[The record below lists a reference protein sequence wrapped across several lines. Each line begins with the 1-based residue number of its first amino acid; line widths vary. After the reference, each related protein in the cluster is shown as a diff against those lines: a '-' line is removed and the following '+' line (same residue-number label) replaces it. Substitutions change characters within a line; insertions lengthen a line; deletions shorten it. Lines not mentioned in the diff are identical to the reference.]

1 VNSVA
6 SARWILPKPPDEEAV
21 RQLSEALSL
30 PEVVSRLLLIR
41 GYVSAED
48 AKLFLRPKLD
58 RLHDPLQFLS
68 MDKAVGRLARAVRD
82 QELVFIHGDYDVDGI
97 CSTTLL
103 TRAIRGFGGKAMPF
117 IPRRLEDGYDLSDA
131 GVDAAIEAGAKVVVT
146 CDCGTSAVAPV
157 ARLCKAGV
165 DVIVTDHHLPG
176 GDLPD
181 CLSVLNPKRP
191 GCGYPDKD
199 LAAVGVAF
207 KLALALARA
216 LGKNENFVWGMLD
229 LVALATVADVAP
241 LRGENR
247 VFVRYGLKMLS
258 ETHNI
263 GMRALIRAAGLSGKA
278 LTAGRIGFILA
289 PRLNAAGRLGH
300 AIRGVELLLSEDEHH
315 ANVIARELEELNNRR
330 QELDRATLEQAR
342 ERVLQ
347 MNLDETFG
355 IVLADEAWHPGVIG
369 IVASRLVEEFGRPTV
384 LIGLSGDQGKGSGRS
399 ISKFDLHGALGKS
412 RQHLLRF
419 GGHRAAAGV
428 TIARDKIDAF
438 AVSFNNVAKSLLTRE
453 DLVPEIRVDLEV
465 SIDGM
470 NERLESLF
478 RHFEPFGIGNP
489 SPVLLARN
497 VILSRPPKLVGK
509 DGLKLVLDT
518 GTGSLEA
525 LGWGFGPRVAEFQAG
540 SRVDIAFRLERD
552 EYRGESYLQ
561 ARIADLRASAEL
573 RTEDYGPAGERRT
586 EHYQPGAMGGATGGR
601 VLPLGSLLDQPAGD
615 GQSDPRP

>member
-1 VNSVA
+1 MNTVA
-6 SARWILPKPPDEEAV
+6 PARWILPTPPDEEAV
-21 RQLSEALSL
+21 RALATALSL
-30 PEVVSRLLLIR
+30 PEIVCRLLLIR

-48 AKLFLRPKLD
+48 AKLFLRPKLE
-58 RLHDPLQFLS
+58 RLHDPFAFLS
-68 MDKAVGRLARAVRD
+68 MDKAVDRLSRAVRD
-82 QELVFIHGDYDVDGI
+82 QELILIHGDYDVDGI

-103 TRAIRGFGGKAMPF
+103 TRTIRGLGGKAMPF
-117 IPRRLEDGYDLSDA
+117 IPRRIEDGYDLSDA
-131 GVDAAIEAGAKVVVT
+131 GVDAAIAAGARVVVT
-146 CDCGTSAVAPV
+146 CDCGTSAVSPV
-157 ARLCKAGV
+157 ARLCRAGI

-176 GDLPD
+176 GELPD
-181 CLSVLNPKRP
+181 CLAVLNPKRS

-207 KLALALARA
+207 KLALALAGT
-216 LGKNENFVWGMLD
+216 LKKNDNFIWAMMD

-247 VFVRYGLKMLS
+247 VFVRYGLKMLA
-258 ETHNI
+258 ETRNI
-263 GMRALIRAAGLSGKA
+263 GMRALIRAAGLDGKQ

-300 AIRGVELLLSEDEHH
+300 AIRGVELLMSEDEHE
-315 ANVIARELEELNNRR
+315 ANAIARELEELNYKR

-347 MNLDETFG
+347 LDLDETFG

-369 IVASRLVEEFGRPTV
+369 IVASRLVEEFGRPTI
-384 LIGLSGDQGKGSGRS
+384 LIALSGDQGKGSGRS
-399 ISKFDLHGALGKS
+399 ISKFDLHGALGQS
-412 RQHLLRF
+412 RDFLLRY

-428 TIARDKIDAF
+428 TVARDKVGEF
-438 AVSFNNVAKSLLTRE
+438 AARFNQVARSLLTPD

-465 SIDGM
+465 NVDGIDQ
-470 NERLESLF
+470 RLESLF

-497 VILSRPPKLVGK
+497 VTIAKPPRVIGR

-525 LGWGFGPRVAEFQAG
+525 VGWGFAHRAAEFQPG
-540 SRVDIAFRLERD
+540 TRVDLAFRLERD

-561 ARIADLRASAEL
+561 ARVADIRASEA
-573 RTEDYGPAGERRT
+573 
-586 EHYQPGAMGGATGGR
+586 
-601 VLPLGSLLDQPAGD
+601 
-615 GQSDPRP
+615 

>member
-1 VNSVA
+1 MNAVA
-6 SARWILPKPPDEEAV
+6 AARWILPNPPDESAV
-21 RQLSEALSL
+21 RELAAALSL
-30 PEVVSRLLLIR
+30 PEVVCRLLLIR

-58 RLHDPLQFLS
+58 RLHDPLRFLS
-68 MDKAVGRLARAVRD
+68 MDKAVERLARAVRD
-82 QELVFIHGDYDVDGI
+82 GELVFIHGDYDVDGI

-103 TRAIRGFGGKAMPF
+103 TRAIRELGGKAMPF
-117 IPRRLEDGYDLSDA
+117 IPRRIEDGYDLSDA
-131 GVDAAIEAGAKVVVT
+131 GVDAAIGAGAKVVVT
-146 CDCGTSAVAPV
+146 CDCGTTAVSPV
-157 ARLCKAGV
+157 ARLCNAGI

-176 GDLPD
+176 GELPD
-181 CLSVLNPKRP
+181 CLSVLNPKRT

-207 KLALALARA
+207 KLALALCRA
-216 LGKNENFVWGMLD
+216 LGRNENFVWGMLD

-247 VFVRYGLKMLS
+247 VFVRYGLRMLS
-258 ETHNI
+258 DTQNI
-263 GMRALIRAAGLSGKA
+263 GMRALIRAAGLAGKP

-300 AIRGVELLLSEDEHH
+300 AIRGVELLLSEDEHQ
-315 ANVIARELEELNNRR
+315 ANAIARELEELNGRR
-330 QELDRATLEQAR
+330 QEIDRATLEQAR
-342 ERVLQ
+342 ERVLRLD
-347 MNLDETFG
+347 LDETFG
-355 IVLADEAWHPGVIG
+355 IVLADEMWHPGVIG

-384 LIGLSGDQGKGSGRS
+384 LIALSGDQGKGSGRS
-399 ISKFDLHGALGKS
+399 IPKFDLHGALGQA
-412 RQHLLRF
+412 RDHLLRF

-428 TIARDKIDAF
+428 TIERERVDDFAAR
-438 AVSFNNVAKSLLTRE
+438 FNEIARSLLTPE

-465 SIDGM
+465 GIDGIDA
-470 NERLESLF
+470 RLESLF

-497 VILSRPPKLVGK
+497 VTLAAPPRIVGR

-525 LGWGFGPRVAEFQAG
+525 LGWGLAARATEFQAG
-540 SRVDIAFRLERD
+540 GKVDIAFRLERD

-561 ARIADLRASAEL
+561 ARIADVRGASPDEDRQGIAEL
-573 RTEDYGPAGERRT
+573 QSSGHERA
-586 EHYQPGAMGGATGGR
+586 P
-601 VLPLGSLLDQPAGD
+601 
-615 GQSDPRP
+615 

>member
-1 VNSVA
+1 LNTVA
-6 SARWILPKPPDEEAV
+6 PARWILPQPPDEDAV
-21 RQLSEALSL
+21 RELAVALSL
-30 PEVVSRLLLIR
+30 PEIVSRLLLIR

-48 AKLFLRPKLD
+48 AKLFLRPRLE
-58 RLHDPLQFLS
+58 RLHDPFEFLS
-68 MDKAVGRLARAVRD
+68 MDKAADRLAAAVRD
-82 QELVFIHGDYDVDGI
+82 KELVFIHGDYDVDGI
-97 CSTTLL
+97 SSTTLL
-103 TRAIRGFGGKAMPF
+103 TRAIRGFGGNAMPF
-117 IPRRLEDGYDLSDA
+117 IPRRLEDGYDLTDA
-131 GVDAAIEAGAKVVVT
+131 GVDAAVAAGAKVVVT
-146 CDCGTSAVAPV
+146 CDCGTTAVSPV
-157 ARLCKAGV
+157 ARLCKAGI

-176 GDLPD
+176 GELPD
-181 CLSVLNPKRP
+181 CLSVLNPKRS

-207 KLALALARA
+207 KLALALARKLA
-216 LGKNENFVWGMLD
+216 KNENFIWAMMD

-247 VFVRYGLKMLS
+247 VFVRYGLKMLA
-258 ETHNI
+258 ETRNV
-263 GMRALIRAAGLSGKA
+263 GMRALIRAAGLDGKQ

-300 AIRGVELLLSEDEHH
+300 AIRGVELLLTENEHE
-315 ANVIARELEELNNRR
+315 ANAIARELEELNYKR

-347 MNLDETFG
+347 LDLDEVFG

-369 IVASRLVEEFGRPTV
+369 IVASRLVEEFGRPTI
-384 LIGLSGDQGKGSGRS
+384 LIGLSGGQGKGSGRS
-399 ISKFDLHGALGKS
+399 ISKFDLHAALGQS
-412 RQHLLRF
+412 SEHLLRY

-428 TIARDKIDAF
+428 TIASDKVGAF
-438 AVSFNNVAKSLLTRE
+438 ATRFNEVARSLLTAE

-470 NERLESLF
+470 DERIESLF

-489 SPVLLARN
+489 TPVLLARN
-497 VILSRPPKLVGK
+497 VIIAKPPRTIGH

-525 LGWGFGPRVAEFQAG
+525 IGWGFGPRAAEFQPG
-540 SRVDIAFRLERD
+540 NKVDIAFRLERD

-561 ARIADLRASAEL
+561 ARIADIRPSE
-573 RTEDYGPAGERRT
+573 
-586 EHYQPGAMGGATGGR
+586 GR
-601 VLPLGSLLDQPAGD
+601 SE
-615 GQSDPRP
+615 

>member
-1 VNSVA
+1 MNTVA
-6 SARWILPKPPDEEAV
+6 PARWILPKPPDEDAV
-21 RQLSEALSL
+21 RELAVALSL
-30 PEVVSRLLLIR
+30 PEIVSRLLLIR

-48 AKLFLRPKLD
+48 AKLFLRPRLE
-58 RLHDPLQFLS
+58 RLHDPFEFLS
-68 MDKAVGRLARAVRD
+68 MDKAADRLAAAV
-82 QELVFIHGDYDVDGI
+82 QNKELVFIHGDYDVDGI
-97 CSTTLL
+97 SSTTLL
-103 TRAIRGFGGKAMPF
+103 TRAIRGFGGNAMPF

-131 GVDAAIEAGAKVVVT
+131 GVDAAIAAGAKVVVT
-146 CDCGTSAVAPV
+146 CDCGTSAVSPV
-157 ARLCKAGV
+157 ARLCHAGI

-176 GDLPD
+176 GELPD
-181 CLSVLNPKRP
+181 CLSVLNPKRS

-207 KLALALARA
+207 KLALALARK
-216 LGKNENFVWGMLD
+216 LGKNENFVWAMMD

-247 VFVRYGLKMLS
+247 VFVRYGLKMLA
-258 ETHNI
+258 ETRNV
-263 GMRALIRAAGLSGKA
+263 GMRALIRAAGLDGKQ

-300 AIRGVELLLSEDEHH
+300 AIRGVELLLTEDEHE
-315 ANVIARELEELNNRR
+315 ANAIARELEELNYKR

-347 MNLDETFG
+347 LDLDEVFG

-369 IVASRLVEEFGRPTV
+369 IVASRLVEEFGRPTI
-384 LIGLSGDQGKGSGRS
+384 LIGLSGEQSKGSGRS
-399 ISKFDLHGALGKS
+399 ISKFDLHGALGQS
-412 RQHLLRF
+412 SEHLLRY

-428 TIARDKIDAF
+428 TIARDQVGAF
-438 AVSFNNVAKSLLTRE
+438 AARFNEVARSLLTPE

-470 NERLESLF
+470 DERIESLF

-489 SPVLLARN
+489 TPVLLARN
-497 VILSRPPKLVGK
+497 VIIAKPPRTIGH

-525 LGWGFGPRVAEFQAG
+525 IGWGFAPRAAEFQPG
-540 SRVDIAFRLERD
+540 SKVDVAFRLERD
-552 EYRGESYLQ
+552 EYRGQSYLQ
-561 ARIADLRASAEL
+561 ARIADIRPSE
-573 RTEDYGPAGERRT
+573 
-586 EHYQPGAMGGATGGR
+586 GR
-601 VLPLGSLLDQPAGD
+601 
-615 GQSDPRP
+615 